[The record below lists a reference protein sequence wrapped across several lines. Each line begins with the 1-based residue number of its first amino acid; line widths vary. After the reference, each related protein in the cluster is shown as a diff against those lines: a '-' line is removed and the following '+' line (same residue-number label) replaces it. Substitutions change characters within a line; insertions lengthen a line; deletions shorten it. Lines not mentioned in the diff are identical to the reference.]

1 MGHCQTFCGS
11 PKKKGAERT
20 FEEIMIE
27 NFPKLIKDTNINI
40 QGAHFPPR
48 KIKSQRHRTRHI
60 IINLP
65 KDKGQKSWKQ
75 QEEDLIVT
83 YYKGFSVRLV
93 ADSSSETVEAKRE
106 WADIFTVR
114 QKEKKSTH
122 QKSCYLAKLSFRSE
136 WEIRVF
142 PSKQKLR
149 EFITSRLAL
158 QEMHKK
164 VLQGEQFCTATCSC
178 KEREKSQWR

>member
-1 MGHCQTFCGS
+1 MGHCQTFFGS

-27 NFPKLIKDTNINI
+27 NFPKLIKDTDINI
-40 QGAHFPPR
+40 QGAHFTPR

-60 IINLP
+60 IIKLP

-83 YYKGFSVRLV
+83 YYKGLV
-93 ADSSSETVEAKRE
+93 ADSSSETMEARRE
-106 WADIFTVR
+106 WADIFTVC

-149 EFITSRLAL
+149 EFITARLAL

-164 VLQGEQFCTATCSC
+164 VLQGETEWLWTATCSC